1 MSFATDE
8 LLAVV
13 PYARRYARALTGS
26 QQAGDALVGRAI
38 PVLDRT
44 LSPRAALYGAI
55 SRLSASGAVGGGG
68 LTLRQRQVLLLTTLE
83 DMTAAEAG
91 EVLGLAPE
99 AVTAEIDDARERL
112 RAAAATRVLIIEDEP
127 VIALDL
133 QLLTESCGHHVV
145 GIASTEAEAVAI
157 AAGGDVGL
165 ILADVN
171 LGSGGNGISAVRQI
185 LESVTVPVIFVT
197 AYPELL
203 LTAAGVEPAFIMS
216 KPFDPL
222 TLAVATYQAVH
233 GGKLLLTAA

>member
-1 MSFATDE
+1 MSFAPEE
-8 LLAVV
+8 LLAVL
-13 PYARRYARALTGS
+13 PHARRYARALTGS

-38 PVLDRT
+38 PVLDPAYP
-44 LSPRAALYGAI
+44 PRLALYAGI
-55 SRLSASGAVGGGG
+55 SRLAATASVAEGG

-83 DMTAAEAG
+83 ELTEADVARVLRLDAATVAAEA
-91 EVLGLAPE
+91 E
-99 AVTAEIDDARERL
+99 DARDRL

-145 GIASTEAEAVAI
+145 GIASTEAEAIAI
-157 AAGGDVGL
+157 AADGDVGL

-171 LGSGGNGISAVRQI
+171 LGRGGNGISAVRTI
-185 LESVTVPVIFVT
+185 LESTTVPVIFVT

-203 LTAAGVEPAFIMS
+203 LTASGMEPAFIMS
-216 KPFDPL
+216 KPFDPM

-233 GGKLLLTAA
+233 GGKLLLTPA